1 MSDSE
6 IVIEVFGK
14 MEIKPSEAMV
24 KSIIITYNSCGIEND
39 SIAMEE
45 TAISIGQVILE
56 KHKRNRNN

>member
-45 TAISIGQVILE
+45 TAISIG
-56 KHKRNRNN
+56 